1 MNARDE
7 QNLYIAIGFIMV
19 SWGFIESSSAMATNA
34 LYSNAKLP
42 NKPGH
47 MPKFLKEQFKFMR
60 RCLYDIPEFKALKED
75 ALAIIAETETEKDLR
90 ELFAHSALTSIEAWN
105 GIYTFTNLDA
115 KDNHHLLR
123 DWEFDA
129 NTFPAMVSKLSKLAK
144 SWHQLADQI
153 VQIAED
159 L

>member
-1 MNARDE
+1 LNPKDE
-7 QNLYIAIGFIMV
+7 KNLYIAIGFIMV

-34 LYSNAKLP
+34 LYLNAKLQ

-60 RCLYDIPEFKALKED
+60 RCLYDIPEFKLLKQD
-75 ALAIIAETETEKDLR
+75 ALAIIAATEKEKDMR
-90 ELFAHSALTSIEAWN
+90 ELFAHSALTSTEAPS

-115 KDNHHLLR
+115 KDDHHLTT

-129 NTFPAMVSKLSKLAK
+129 NTFPVVVSTLRNLAEA
-144 SWHQLADQI
+144 WHQLSDQI
-153 VQIAED
+153 VRISEA

>member
-1 MNARDE
+1 LNPKDE

-34 LYSNAKLP
+34 LYLNAKFQ

-60 RCLYDIPEFKALKED
+60 RCFCDIPEFKLLKKD
-75 ALAIIAETETEKDLR
+75 AQAIIAATEKEKDIR
-90 ELFAHSALTSIEAWN
+90 ELFAHSALTSTEARN

-115 KDNHHLLR
+115 KHNYHLAT

-129 NTFPAMVSKLSKLAK
+129 NTFPAVVSTLSHLAE
-144 SWHQLADQI
+144 SWHQLSYQ
-153 VQIAED
+153 VVRIAEA